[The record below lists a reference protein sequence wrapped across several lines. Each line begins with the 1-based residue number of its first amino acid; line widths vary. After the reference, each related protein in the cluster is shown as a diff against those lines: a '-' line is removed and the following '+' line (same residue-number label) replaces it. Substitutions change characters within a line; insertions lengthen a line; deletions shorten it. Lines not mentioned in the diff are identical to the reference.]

1 MLILLASCLHRSTIP
16 HEELRSIVRSSIYF
30 ADEAE
35 ASIDRVAQGR
45 TTRNF
50 AAGHLDS
57 IADELND
64 RGSKLKQ
71 SNRGPSLGDEHALK
85 NTQQNIET
93 LAAELTAV
101 ASQTNDS
108 VATTAAAK
116 QYIVAIRKALEETSR
131 SL

>member
-1 MLILLASCLHRSTIP
+1 MLILLASCSHRSTIP
-16 HEELRSIVRSSIYF
+16 HEELQSIVRSSISF

-35 ASIDRVAQGR
+35 ASIDYVTQGR

-50 AAGHLDS
+50 AAGHLHS
-57 IADELND
+57 IADELNE
-64 RGSKLKQ
+64 RWSKLKQ
-71 SNRGPSLGDEHALK
+71 SNHGPSPGDEQALK

-101 ASQTNDS
+101 SSKTNDV
-108 VATTAAAK
+108 VATAAAK
-116 QYIVAIRKALEETSR
+116 QHIIAIREALEETSG